1 MERVLL
7 TLLNVLHFQ
16 MEARYEDA
24 NCLRTLPIQQLN
36 DLDKQN
42 VLNTV
47 ALLIWC
53 VALCQESKLTVP
65 NKLLN

>member
-36 DLDKQN
+36 DLDKQD
-42 VLNTV
+42 VVNTA

-53 VALCQESKLTVP
+53 EDMLGKQTYSSKQVA
-65 NKLLN
+65 